1 MVIQKMDLHG
11 GKNTDRTK
19 RNSVYVGNIWNQ
31 GFGQLK
37 SSKER
42 AQRADKANKQ
52 IAFWEQRLESLKET
66 NAETIDDIRRKLE
79 AFHNYTDELAAVKK
93 SFNYEEMFH
102 VMDEAK
108 EIGENI
114 AEGAKEL
121 EAKTPEEMKEE
132 AKEEA
137 LEAITGQEQSEGVL
151 TELLDELD
159 KVVGEMSEADKEAL
173 EEAAKN
179 MKVIS
184 EESLQKLEEQALT
197 EKRFDMYV

>member
-1 MVIQKMDLHG
+1 MVIQKMGLHD
-11 GKNTDRTK
+11 GKNTDHTK
-19 RNSVYVGNIWNQ
+19 RNSVYVGNIWDQ

-114 AEGAKEL
+114 AEGAKEV